1 MESTVRYLRAA
12 VVGTV
17 GVVTATGVVFGSGV
31 VQADF
36 PQWPA
41 QPLASSIAAIP
52 KGRIILVQK
61 DPAGYPF
68 GYIFEKD
75 HGRMRFAWTYT
86 AGHPTCSKG
95 KIRKGMF
102 RGKTGTDY
110 PSGLQVSRE
119 LLTIAATPSHWTLTR
134 PETGESSTLRALSRN
149 GSDHA
154 AFRKRMNRLLDTY
167 CPSIL
172 SRM

>member
-12 VVGTV
+12 VVGAV
-17 GVVTATGVVFGSGV
+17 GAVTATGLVFGSGV
-31 VQADF
+31 VQADV
-36 PQWPA
+36 PERPA

-52 KGRIILVQK
+52 KGRTILVQK
-61 DPAGYPF
+61 DPAGYLF
-68 GYIFEKD
+68 GYIFEKN
-75 HGRMRFAWTYT
+75 HGRMRIAWTYT

-95 KIRKGMF
+95 KVRKGMF

-119 LLTIAATPSHWTLTR
+119 RFTIAASPSHWTLTR
-134 PETGESSTLRALSRN
+134 PETGESSTLRALSRK
-149 GSDHA
+149 GKDHA
-154 AFRKRMNRLLDTY
+154 AFRKRMNRLLGTY

-172 SRM
+172 ARM